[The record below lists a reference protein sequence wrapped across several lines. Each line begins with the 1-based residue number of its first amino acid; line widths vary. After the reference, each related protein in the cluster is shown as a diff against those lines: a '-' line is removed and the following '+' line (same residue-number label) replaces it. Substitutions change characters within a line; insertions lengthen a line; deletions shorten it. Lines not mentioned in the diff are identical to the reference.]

1 MRHRLMIFSSQ
12 FLSGHMLGAQG
23 ISSVHLCNGLDH
35 RWTSCHWNS
44 SDEGTVKGEKGVR
57 LGRCEEE
64 GLPGAVTT
72 CPPVPAIMC
81 PGKPMITE
89 YE

>member
-1 MRHRLMIFSSQ
+1 
-12 FLSGHMLGAQG
+12 
-23 ISSVHLCNGLDH
+23 LDH
-35 RWTSCHWNS
+35 LRTGYHWNS
-44 SDEGTVKGEKGVR
+44 SDEGKVKVENGVG

-72 CPPVPAIMC
+72 CPPVAAIIC